1 MANVNPGSTS
11 SRAVAMASHLLSK
24 PTVRTQQAHLGRCVP
39 KLRRQMSDLVVG
51 GCSGNI
57 SLALPDE
64 DKPSAGRVL
73 ASSRSLI
80 HRDVKAFLNQLGG
93 DPREARY
100 WLTQFQ
106 KCSASQSPAF
116 AVMEVDEEVFG
127 SKAAV
132 HSLAFGLSFLQR
144 MDMKPVVVM
153 GLPEKE
159 AETLSSAR
167 TRLVQNCRSLIEAL
181 QENSVSVMPFF
192 GGAPLLRV
200 GETPS
205 APSSRCERPI
215 EVDADLL
222 QWSLNIGNI
231 PIVCPVGETASGQ
244 SVLLDSLAVTATISK
259 TLKPLKVMFLNNIGG
274 ICNKSHKVLGKVSL
288 PADMELLQR
297 ADWINPKDQ
306 RRAWLIV
313 DLLNHMPT
321 ESSAVITSAST
332 ILAELFSHKGSGTMF
347 KNAKPVRR
355 YNSLDEV
362 DIDRLLS
369 LINKSFG
376 KNLKGDYIVSLQ
388 DRLHS
393 IYLSECYTVAAILT
407 KEPVK
412 SGTLYLDKFVVSSSR
427 QGQGA
432 SQMLWECIQQ
442 EVTSLFWRSQASNRI
457 NPWYFKQCD
466 GSFVKGKW
474 IVFWYGLSDIRDSYD
489 LVDYAK
495 NMPESFNIPATGGP
509 AELILP
515 EHCAN

>member
-1 MANVNPGSTS
+1 MIWTRATTTPPFVFKPAHGGLASPLMGRLKAQNVSELISSLSTSGKPSQWKSQLSKVYQNMANVNPGSTS

-24 PTVRTQQAHLGRCVP
+24 PTVRTQQAHLGRSVP
-39 KLRRQMSDLVVG
+39 KLRRQMSDLAAG
-51 GCSGNI
+51 GYSGNI
-57 SLALPDE
+57 SLPLPEE
-64 DKPSAGRVL
+64 DKPSAGRAL

-80 HRDVKAFLNQLGG
+80 HRDVKAFLNELGG

-100 WLTQFQ
+100 WLTRFQ

-116 AVMEVDEEVFG
+116 AVMEVLRKVN
-127 SKAAV
+127 
-132 HSLAFGLSFLQR
+132 L
-144 MDMKPVVVM
+144 PVDV
-153 GLPEKE
+153 
-159 AETLSSAR
+159 
-167 TRLVQNCRSLIEAL
+167 
-181 QENSVSVMPFF
+181 
-192 GGAPLLRV
+192 
-200 GETPS
+200 
-205 APSSRCERPI
+205 
-215 EVDADLL
+215 
-222 QWSLNIGNI
+222 
-231 PIVCPVGETASGQ
+231 
-244 SVLLDSLAVTATISK
+244 
-259 TLKPLKVMFLNNIGG
+259 
-274 ICNKSHKVLGKVSL
+274 
-288 PADMELLQR
+288 ELLQS

-306 RRAWLIV
+306 QRAWLIV

-332 ILAELFSHKGSGTMF
+332 ILAELFSHKGLG
-347 KNAKPVRR
+347 AGLV

-376 KNLKGDYIVSLQ
+376 KNLKEDYIVSLQ

-393 IYLSECYTVAAILT
+393 IYLSECYTAAAILT

>member
-24 PTVRTQQAHLGRCVP
+24 PTVRTQQAHLGRSVL
-39 KLRRQMSDLVVG
+39 KLRRQMSALAAG
-51 GCSGNI
+51 GYSGNI
-57 SLALPDE
+57 SLALPEE
-64 DKPSAGRVL
+64 DKPSAGRAL
-73 ASSRSLI
+73 ASSRSLM
-80 HRDVKAFLNQLGG
+80 HRDVKVFLNELGG

-100 WLTQFQ
+100 WLTHFQ

-127 SKAAV
+127 SKDAV

-231 PIVCPVGETASGQ
+231 PVLCPVGETASGQ

-259 TLKPLKVMFLNNIGG
+259 TLKPLKVMFLNNTGG
-274 ICNKSHKVLGKVSL
+274 IRNKSHKVLGKVSL
-288 PADMELLQR
+288 PADMELLQS

-306 RRAWLIV
+306 QRARLIV

-332 ILAELFSHKGSGTMF
+332 ILAELFSHKGLG
-347 KNAKPVRR
+347 AGLV

-388 DRLHS
+388 ERLHS
-393 IYLSECYTVAAILT
+393 IYLSECYTAAAILT